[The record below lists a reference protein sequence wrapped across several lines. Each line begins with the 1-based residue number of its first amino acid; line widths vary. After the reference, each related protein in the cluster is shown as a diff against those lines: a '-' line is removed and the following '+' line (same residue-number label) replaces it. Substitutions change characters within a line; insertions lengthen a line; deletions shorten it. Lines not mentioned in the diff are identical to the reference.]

1 MKLEGE
7 VSIKRVKQVYDA
19 LKDELKNSNEIV
31 VDMSGVISIDAS
43 IAQVLLSATLKAKE
57 LGKELRLENIPA
69 GLNKTLAL
77 AGLAAN
83 KVQGGHE

>member
-7 VSIKRVKQVYDA
+7 VSIKKVKQVYAA
-19 LKDELKNSNEIV
+19 LKDELKNSNEVIV
-31 VDMSGVISIDAS
+31 NMSSVVSIDAS
-43 IAQVLLSATLKAKE
+43 IAQLLLAATIKAKE
-57 LGKELRLENIPA
+57 SGKELRLEDIPA

-83 KVQGGHE
+83 TAQGGNE